1 LSGPVDGSDNLL
13 IRPILGL
20 QMQNDDAELF
30 DLEISTDPNFSVIIE
45 TAELSK
51 NEYIQNEELSENTQ
65 YYWR

>member
-1 LSGPVDGSDNLL
+1 
-13 IRPILGL
+13 
-20 QMQNDDAELF
+20 MQNDDAELF

-65 YYWR
+65 YYWRVGPRMNAKWRL